1 LKVIKI
7 IYLPVSREKLDIQNV
22 HFLFGGENG
31 FVGIGSMLIDEHF
44 LKKTKFIHCH
54 PLSTSEY
61 YEKTKESKVKEIL
74 YLDIVKMVIILTDD
88 NEMIFLSLE
97 KQVSYGDFTI
107 EFQSCFQFSRI
118 YEILEEEPDDY
129 EENEKILSFK
139 LINNFLLNENA
150 VNVDILNNNPNEI
163 HNLLVGTNHRM
174 VLFVLGFQS
183 YSSSSLTGNSS
194 FGIIGFVELNNI
206 MNHMPVDAIISAQQ
220 GTAGLFDLSM
230 TVTLT
235 ELHQQ
240 QPTSLV
246 SMKPPGYYS
255 LNRSSSSGQLKTEQ
269 VQQQQ
274 SPESLELTK
283 HVSHVQG
290 LYRTN
295 SLKIEKKWIEWNFY
309 PSSSI
314 QEEEEESSETK
325 DSLSEL
331 LKKDA
336 DEEENQQ
343 FYHKG
348 RSCSNESSFPEENP
362 SASVISKHNITVVK
376 RYERNKAYFQEC
388 FKKIHYF

>member
-44 LKKTKFIHCH
+44 LNKTKFIHCH

-61 YEKTKESKVKEIL
+61 YDKTKESIVKEIL

-139 LINNFLLNENA
+139 LINNFLLNENT

-183 YSSSSLTGNSS
+183 YSSSSFNGNSS

-240 QPTSLV
+240 QPSSLV

-255 LNRSSSSGQLKTEQ
+255 LNRSSSSGQLKTEPQ
-269 VQQQQ
+269 QQQQ
-274 SPESLELTK
+274 SPDSLELTK

-309 PSSSI
+309 PSSTI
-314 QEEEEESSETK
+314 QEEEETSERK
-325 DSLSEL
+325 ESLSDL

-336 DEEENQQ
+336 DDEENQQ
-343 FYHKG
+343 FYDKG
-348 RSCSNESSFPEENP
+348 RSCSNESIFPEENP
-362 SASVISKHNITVVK
+362 FGSVISKHNITAVK
-376 RYERNKAYFQEC
+376 RYERNKTYFQEC